1 MSELRGN
8 DWHAIRYRPAAIYYE
23 QADSLE
29 YLREDVPNVHRRI
42 DQFLT
47 LVLSMETRTPIG
59 FRLKGFRNFYLRY
72 LKPKYDLQDQHFPLL
87 MDILQD
93 AMSVDGEAIVQAA
106 ERSVGYRQALEIA
119 QVDNVKVE
127 EFPRV
132 A

>member
-1 MSELRGN
+1 MTNAET
-8 DWHAIRYRPAAIYYE
+8 DHTWQARYVPTAIYYE
-23 QADSLE
+23 EADSLE
-29 YLREDVPNVHRRI
+29 YVREDVPNIYRRI

-47 LVLSMETRTPIG
+47 LVLSMETRAPIG

-72 LKPKYDLQDQHFPLL
+72 LKPKYDLQDQHFL
-87 MDILQD
+87 MLIDILQD

-119 QVDNVKVE
+119 QLDNVKVE